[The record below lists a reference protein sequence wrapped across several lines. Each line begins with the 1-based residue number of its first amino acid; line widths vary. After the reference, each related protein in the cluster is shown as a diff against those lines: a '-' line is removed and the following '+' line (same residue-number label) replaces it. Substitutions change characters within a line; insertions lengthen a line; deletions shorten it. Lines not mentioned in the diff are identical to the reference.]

1 MGTIK
6 IVEVLPMMPLPVNTK
21 INLIN
26 NVQISGKNDAIVVVI
41 LRTT

>member
-1 MGTIK
+1 
-6 IVEVLPMMPLPVNTK
+6 MPLTVNTK

>member
-6 IVEVLPMMPLPVNTK
+6 IVEELMMMPLPVNTK

-26 NVQISGKNDAIVVVI
+26 TVQISEKNDAIVVVI
-41 LRTT
+41 LHTT